1 VTATKQKDDD
11 HRRVAPS
18 DKGAFPL
25 ATWPDGDGVAGD
37 AEDYGYPASYAA
49 VHALVSG
56 SKAAP
61 GPQLMKAL
69 TSRATLY
76 DAPGERPVVNHATTW
91 KQAYDLFE
99 VLGGNPSTKALMTD
113 WVIAP
118 ADTKLLTVRART
130 RTAYA
135 AAERADGDWRLPRGV
150 RSAMASWDFA
160 AASLEMARTKSVA
173 AAALSAQQAAAKAQV
188 DTKAVQAAYQS
199 ASGSD
204 DYATVR
210 AQLEG
215 FSRVA
220 TDYADQRN
228 AWAARNPLARVGG
241 VLADP
246 GADLAR
252 ARADLADGKPGEA
265 GKALASAQRTSTL
278 ATVAGAAA
286 VLLGV
291 LALVGVVLVVWLRRR
306 RSART
311 VDADGAAAPQPEHD
325 GAPWTQTAS

>member
-1 VTATKQKDDD
+1 
-11 HRRVAPS
+11 
-18 DKGAFPL
+18 
-25 ATWPDGDGVAGD
+25 
-37 AEDYGYPASYAA
+37 
-49 VHALVSG
+49 
-56 SKAAP
+56 
-61 GPQLMKAL
+61 
-69 TSRATLY
+69 
-76 DAPGERPVVNHATTW
+76 
-91 KQAYDLFE
+91 
-99 VLGGNPSTKALMTD
+99 
-113 WVIAP
+113 
-118 ADTKLLTVRART
+118 
-130 RTAYA
+130 
-135 AAERADGDWRLPRGV
+135 
-150 RSAMASWDFA
+150 MASWDFA